1 MASHAA
7 LKEYFATLPQAKV
20 PDVAPQFVSNAGA
33 GLLEEKPAKV
43 GIYRPPKVMRGL
55 DVATVNDFPKHPGA
69 LLSLPGLPTDDM
81 TAAINK
87 LSRRVEDLTA
97 KTVMFRRPPMVLR
110 ADFRP
115 DVALSDIVAAFQQAR
130 RQEQELLFR
139 EGLLRRGVTPEEVR
153 TLEAQQRIARALGE
167 MGALAPPV
175 VEAAAGRRGRRAA
188 ALPAAAAGG
197 VEAAVAA
204 RGAVERPRGG
214 GGAPR
219 GAALPGIPGVVVE
232 PPVAGPMDLF
242 ARRGGAAA
250 IPVLPAGWNPMVRA
264 EAGARGQ
271 DRAAVLIEN
280 PMVRQRLLLAHGQ
293 RDSYTADQIN
303 AAARELGL
311 GM

>member
-43 GIYRPPKVMRGL
+43 GIYRPPKVVRGL

-69 LLSLPGLPTDDM
+69 ILSLPGLPTDDM
-81 TAAINK
+81 TAAIK
-87 LSRRVEDLTA
+87 QLSRRVEDLTA
-97 KTVMFRRPPMVLR
+97 KTVMFRRPPIVLR

-115 DVALSDIVAAFQQAR
+115 DVALSDVVAAFQQAR

-167 MGALAPPV
+167 MGAPAPPV
-175 VEAAAGRRGRRAA
+175 VEAGAGRRGRRAA

-197 VEAAVAA
+197 VQAAVGAL
-204 RGAVERPRGG
+204 GAVERPRGG
-214 GGAPR
+214 GGA
-219 GAALPGIPGVVVE
+219 AALPGIPV
-232 PPVAGPMDLF
+232 GPMDVF
-242 ARRGGAAA
+242 ARRGAAA
-250 IPVLPAGWNPMVRA
+250 AVPILPAGFNPMVRA
-264 EAGARGQ
+264 DGAGRGQ
-271 DRAAVLIEN
+271 EQAAVLLDN
-280 PMVRQRLLLAHGQ
+280 PAVRARLILNHGQ
-293 RDSYTADQIN
+293 RESYTVAEIR
-303 AAARELGL
+303 AVARELGL